1 MPSSRSPKYREKVEI
16 TTPPAPAV
24 DPATGREMTA
34 APHVVPDVP
43 ARLSQRPV
51 AEVGGQSEQLAEQT
65 TTTSSW
71 TLLVPPGT
79 VLTERSTVL
88 DSRGRTFMV
97 VGEVADRP
105 NTRPQFRAAAVRLIS
120 DLQE

>member
-1 MPSSRSPKYREKVEI
+1 V
-16 TTPPAPAV
+16 A
-24 DPATGREMTA
+24 
-34 APHVVPDVP
+34 

-51 AEVGGQSEQLAEQT
+51 AEVGSQGEQLAQQN

-71 TLLVPPGT
+71 TLLVPAGT

-88 DSRGRTFMV
+88 DSAGRTFQV
-97 VGEVADRP
+97 DGEVADRP
-105 NTRPQFRAAAVRLIS
+105 KIRPQFRAAAVRLIS

>member
-1 MPSSRSPKYREKVEI
+1 MPSSRSPKFPEKVTV
-16 TTPPAPAV
+16 TTPPAAAV
-24 DPATGREMTA
+24 DPVTGRESTA
-34 APHVVPDVP
+34 APLVVPDVP

-51 AEVGGQSEQLAEQT
+51 AEVGSQSERLAEQNT
-65 TTTSSW
+65 TSSSW

-88 DSRGRTFMV
+88 DSIGRTFQV
-97 VGEVADRP
+97 NGAVADRP
-105 NTRPQFRAAAVRLIS
+105 NDKPQFRAAAVRLIS